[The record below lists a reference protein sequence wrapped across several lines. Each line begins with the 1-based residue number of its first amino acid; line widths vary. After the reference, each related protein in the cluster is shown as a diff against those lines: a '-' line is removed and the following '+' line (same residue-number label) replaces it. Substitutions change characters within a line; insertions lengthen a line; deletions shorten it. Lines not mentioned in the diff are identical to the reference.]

1 MNSYINVIIF
11 IIVTIFYFI
20 ALKPKI
26 TYDILSSDSLLI
38 SYSKNRLLYLAVYLL
53 LVILTQFL
61 LNTYSI
67 TLTCGGS
74 VPQNMGTAG
83 LVTIIPWVF
92 IFGGMMAILMAFPG
106 FKSAFSDVV
115 GFYFVSNSASNLLNE
130 LLVNAQVYKEIQ
142 TSSEG
147 STEKLEALQATAS
160 LVTKL
165 TGNMGLL
172 INKIV
177 PSNFIE
183 FWKILQPLMKEQYK
197 NNDSGV
203 KMRNNLLNLAFT
215 RDNIGEG
222 MWFIYTGIILIS
234 IIQYNL
240 ATRGCINNVATMQAN
255 YATFQAQEQA
265 AATKA
270 AAIPQTE
277 YTITT

>member
-1 MNSYINVIIF
+1 MNSYIN
-11 IIVTIFYFI
+11 IIVFLIITIFYFM

-26 TYDILSSDSLLI
+26 TYEILSTDNLLI
-38 SYSKNRLLYLAVYLL
+38 SYTKNKLLYLAVYLL
-53 LVILTQFL
+53 LVILSQFI
-61 LNTYSI
+61 LNTYTI

-83 LVTIIPWVF
+83 LVTLVPWIL

-115 GFYFVSNSASNLLNE
+115 GFYFVSNTASNILNE

-142 TSSEG
+142 ASSEG
-147 STEKLEALQATAS
+147 NTEKLEALQATAS

-197 NNDSGV
+197 NNNNSDSL
-203 KMRNNLLNLAFT
+203 RNKLLNLAFT
-215 RDNIGEG
+215 RENIGEG
-222 MWFIYTGIILIS
+222 MWFIYTGVILVS

-240 ATRGCINNVATMQAN
+240 ATRGCINSVATMQAN
-255 YATFQAQEQA
+255 YAKFQAQEDAKATAA
-265 AATKA
+265 AAT
-270 AAIPQTE
+270 PQTV
-277 YTITT
+277 YTITN

>member
-1 MNSYINVIIF
+1 MNSYIN
-11 IIVTIFYFI
+11 IIVFLIITIFYFI

-26 TYDILSSDSLLI
+26 TYEILSTDSLLI
-38 SYSKNRLLYLAVYLL
+38 SYSKSRLLYLAIYLL
-53 LVILTQFL
+53 LVLLSQFI
-61 LNTYSI
+61 LNTYTI

-83 LVTIIPWVF
+83 LVTIVPWVL

-115 GFYFVSNSASNLLNE
+115 GFYFVSNTASKILDQ

-142 TSSEG
+142 ASSEG
-147 STEKLEALQATAS
+147 STQKLEALQATAS

-183 FWKILQPLMKEQYK
+183 FWNILQPLMKEQYK
-197 NNDSGV
+197 NNDSSNE
-203 KMRNNLLNLAFT
+203 MRNELLNLAFT
-215 RDNIGEG
+215 RENIGEG
-222 MWFIYTGIILIS
+222 MWFIYTGVILVS

-240 ATRGCINNVATMQAN
+240 ATRGCINNLATMQAN
-255 YATFQAQEQA
+255 YAQFQKDEDAKVATA
-265 AATKA
+265 AAT
-270 AAIPQTE
+270 PQTV
-277 YTITT
+277 YTLTN

>member
-1 MNSYINVIIF
+1 MNSYINVIVF
-11 IIVTIFYFI
+11 LIITIFYFA

-26 TYDILSSDSLLI
+26 TFEILSTDSLLI

-53 LVILTQFL
+53 LVIITQFI

-74 VPQNMGTAG
+74 VPQNMGVAG
-83 LVTIIPWVF
+83 LVTLIPWVL

-115 GFYFVSNSASNLLNE
+115 GFFFVSSSASNILNE

-147 STEKLEALQATAS
+147 STQKLEALQATAS

-183 FWKILQPLMKEQYK
+183 FWGILQPLMKEQYK
-197 NNDSGV
+197 NNDTGI
-203 KMRNNLLNLAFT
+203 KMRNDLLNLAFT
-215 RDNIGEG
+215 RENIGEG
-222 MWFIYTGIILIS
+222 MWFIYTGVILIS

-240 ATRGCINNVATMQAN
+240 ATRGCINNVSTMQAN

-265 AATKA
+265 AAAKVA
-270 AAIPQTE
+270 AVPQTQ

>member
-1 MNSYINVIIF
+1 M
-11 IIVTIFYFI
+11 

-26 TYDILSSDSLLI
+26 TYEILSTDNLLI
-38 SYSKNRLLYLAVYLL
+38 SYSKNKLLYLAVYLL
-53 LVILTQFL
+53 LVIISQFI
-61 LNTYSI
+61 LNTYTI

-83 LVTIIPWVF
+83 LVTLVPWIL

-115 GFYFVSNSASNLLNE
+115 GFYFVSNKASNILDE
-130 LLVNAQVYKEIQ
+130 LLVNAQVYKEIEA
-142 TSSEG
+142 SSEG
-147 STEKLEALQATAS
+147 STQKLEALQATAS

-197 NNDSGV
+197 NNDSSD
-203 KMRNNLLNLAFT
+203 KLRNDLLNLAFA
-215 RDNIGEG
+215 RENIGEG
-222 MWFIYTGIILIS
+222 MWFIYTGVILVS

-240 ATRGCINNVATMQAN
+240 ATRGCINSVATMKAN
-255 YATFQAQEQA
+255 YAKFQAQEDAKVTAA
-265 AATKA
+265 AAT
-270 AAIPQTE
+270 PQTV
-277 YTITT
+277 YTITN

>member
-1 MNSYINVIIF
+1 
-11 IIVTIFYFI
+11 
-20 ALKPKI
+20 
-26 TYDILSSDSLLI
+26 
-38 SYSKNRLLYLAVYLL
+38 
-53 LVILTQFL
+53 
-61 LNTYSI
+61 
-67 TLTCGGS
+67 
-74 VPQNMGTAG
+74 MGVAG
-83 LVTIIPWVF
+83 LVTLIPWVL

-115 GFYFVSNSASNLLNE
+115 GFYFVSSSASNILNE

-183 FWKILQPLMKEQYK
+183 FWNILQPLMKEKYK
-197 NNDSGV
+197 NNDTGV
-203 KMRNNLLNLAFT
+203 KMRNDLLNLAFT
-215 RDNIGEG
+215 RENIGEG
-222 MWFIYTGIILIS
+222 MWFIYTGVILIS

-240 ATRGCINNVATMQAN
+240 ATRGCINNVSTMQAN

-265 AATKA
+265 AAAKVA
-270 AAIPQTE
+270 AVPQTQ